1 MSQAEQWV
9 EYVDM
14 ESHLDEFG
22 RIERIFER
30 SILSSPHV
38 ALWTTYINYIRRRN
52 PTNDPSS
59 NARQIITTVYEFV
72 LENVGIDFNSGKI
85 WLEYLEFIK
94 SGPGVLGGSNWQD
107 MQKMD
112 TLRKAFQRAIAVP
125 TGATL
130 EIWREYDRFELGLNK
145 ATVRSSN
152 AYQMMCN
159 H

>member
-1 MSQAEQWV
+1 
-9 EYVDM
+9 M

-30 SILSSPHV
+30 SILACPHV

-52 PTNDPSS
+52 PTNDPAS

-145 ATVRSSN
+145 ATVSGSK
-152 AYQMMCN
+152 
-159 H
+159 HLT